1 MLVVLYFASL
11 YNTMLQLMQAA
22 ATHSPGNC
30 DAQVVLGVL
39 YNISQDFEN
48 AIECFRRA
56 IDLSPPDYG
65 LLNKVRNNLIVE
77 DWIKFLL
84 SLFY

>member
-1 MLVVLYFASL
+1 
-11 YNTMLQLMQAA
+11 MLQLMQAA

-30 DAQVVLGVL
+30 DAHVVLGVL

-65 LLNKVRNNLIVE
+65 LLNKVWNTLLLIY
-77 DWIKFLL
+77 K
-84 SLFY
+84 